1 MKKLMTA
8 FALMGCSFGVMAAQA
23 TLPLQPGQMLNAS
36 AVNQVVLKEGEARN
50 NVWFS
55 VETNRVEGTSTY
67 HLSNC
72 TLSADVK
79 LNGGEFSLKSKQ
91 LRCISEEGDIFT
103 DKNIQAKILIN
114 TKDICTS
121 NKGKCAEV
129 TLRSGSNHTFEVK
142 NQSNL
147 IAELNVMRE
156 VNKSRLEQ
164 AN

>member
-1 MKKLMTA
+1 MKKLITA
-8 FALMGCSFGVMAAQA
+8 FALTGCSFGLMADQA
-23 TLPLQPGQMLNAS
+23 TLPLQPGQMLQAS
-36 AVNQVVLKEGEARN
+36 VVNSVVLKEGESRN

-72 TLSADVK
+72 TMSADVR
-79 LNGGEFSLKSKQ
+79 LSGGTFNLTSKQ
-91 LRCISEEGDIFT
+91 LRCISDKGDIFT
-103 DKNIQAKILIN
+103 DKNIQAKILTDTN
-114 TKDICTS
+114 NICT
-121 NKGKCAEV
+121 NKQGKCAEV
-129 TLRSGSNHTFEVK
+129 TLRNSSNYTFEVK

>member
-1 MKKLMTA
+1 MKKLITA
-8 FALMGCSFGVMAAQA
+8 FALMGCSFGLIAAQA

-36 AVNQVVLKEGEARN
+36 AVNSVVLKEGEARN

-72 TLSADVK
+72 TLSTDVK
-79 LNGGEFSLKSKQ
+79 LSGGTFNLQSKQ
-91 LRCISEEGDIFT
+91 LRCISDEGDIFT
-103 DKNIQAKILIN
+103 DKNIQAKILID
-114 TKDICTS
+114 TKAICTS
-121 NKGKCAEV
+121 TKSKCAEV
-129 TLRSGSNHTFEVK
+129 TLSSGKNYTFEIK

-147 IAELNVMRE
+147 VAELNVMRE